1 MSSELK
7 FKLFFTFT
15 NHILSYFQIAD
26 ANVVAGSGKSIVIRN
41 DIIMIAVNVDV
52 VVATLKIVQFVF
64 LQGKNGMIVPVLV
77 LVHVQLGGNA
87 LQDILL
93 IMLTLVIAYQLT

>member
-1 MSSELK
+1 MK
-7 FKLFFTFT
+7 
-15 NHILSYFQIAD
+15 N
-26 ANVVAGSGKSIVIRN
+26 IVIQN

-52 VVATLKIVQFVF
+52 VVVTLKIGQFVF
-64 LQGKNGMIVPVLV
+64 LQGKNGTIALVHV
-77 LVHVQLGGNA
+77 LVHVQLGGNV

>member
-1 MSSELK
+1 MK
-7 FKLFFTFT
+7 
-15 NHILSYFQIAD
+15 N
-26 ANVVAGSGKSIVIRN
+26 IVIQN

-52 VVATLKIVQFVF
+52 VVVTLKIGQFVF
-64 LQGKNGMIVPVLV
+64 LQVKNGTIALVLV
-77 LVHVQLGGNA
+77 LAHVQLGGNV

>member
-1 MSSELK
+1 MK
-7 FKLFFTFT
+7 
-15 NHILSYFQIAD
+15 N
-26 ANVVAGSGKSIVIRN
+26 IVIQN